1 MAVTNLTNILILVLL
16 AGLFGDIEG
25 VPVYTSLESRDHL
38 MNVTSDLIAGLP
50 QLIQQLAPAIL
61 NTIVEVNSARH
72 TQNVSCVPRESNQ
85 IEQ

>member
-1 MAVTNLTNILILVLL
+1 MSLNLFVSVLL
-16 AGLFGDIEG
+16 AGLFDDTEG

-50 QLIQQLAPAIL
+50 QLLQQLAPAIL
-61 NTIVEVNSARH
+61 NTIVEVNTIRH
-72 TQNVSCVPRESNQ
+72 THNVSCTPPKESNQ